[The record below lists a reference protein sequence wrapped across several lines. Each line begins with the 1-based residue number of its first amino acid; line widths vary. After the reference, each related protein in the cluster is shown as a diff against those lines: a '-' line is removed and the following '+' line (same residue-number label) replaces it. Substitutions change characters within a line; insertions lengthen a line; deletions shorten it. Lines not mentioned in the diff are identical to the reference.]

1 MDPNDAEHVYVGLE
15 EIYETS
21 DGGKNWTTIGPYWN
35 FPFPCWSA
43 DPTRNTCPNTTHPDQ
58 HAAWVAADGTAYFG
72 NDGGMYSRPS
82 GLRGVVQWNDLN
94 ATLRTLQYYFAGIG
108 ASPAGG
114 DAIWG
119 GMQDNGT
126 SLLNPG
132 APQMVSP
139 FGGDGGAVL
148 VDPNNADR
156 AVNEYVFMT
165 MARTQNGGRSD
176 GTTRSY
182 TTITPT
188 CASFIAIEF
197 NPNPCDPN
205 PRFIAPYLSDPQNLD
220 HWVAG
225 GQMVWD
231 NQGKGWDTVCNSTT
245 CDWKIVR
252 DLGPGSQTTSLGVSG
267 ATIYAGWCGNGCNP
281 GGAQPFKSGID
292 TNFGGTWHRVDVPN
306 LPNRIP
312 TSFWV
317 DPADD
322 AHVVVTYGAFSR
334 RWIPGG
340 GVGHVFES
348 HDGGATWADRS
359 GDLPDA
365 PVNDV
370 VVNAGQLYVG
380 TDVGVFATS
389 AANPGV
395 WSRVGT
401 NLPKRVDQRPRRRP
415 RAGLHPRRH
424 PRPRPLD
431 VRNAGLTARR
441 VQSTVLISRR
451 LPPAADQREEPDL
464 FAHLFVDRPPEP
476 LICPR
481 SSSVSISSARYGGHS
496 ARRPTGGPRS
506 RRRCRT

>member
-82 GLRGVVQWNDLN
+82 GLREVVQWNDLN

-176 GTTRSY
+176 GRPGRTPPSHRRAPRS
-182 TTITPT
+182 
-188 CASFIAIEF
+188 S
-197 NPNPCDPN
+197 
-205 PRFIAPYLSDPQNLD
+205 
-220 HWVAG
+220 
-225 GQMVWD
+225 
-231 NQGKGWDTVCNSTT
+231 
-245 CDWKIVR
+245 
-252 DLGPGSQTTSLGVSG
+252 
-267 ATIYAGWCGNGCNP
+267 
-281 GGAQPFKSGID
+281 
-292 TNFGGTWHRVDVPN
+292 HRVQPEPVRSESEVHRPVP
-306 LPNRIP
+306 
-312 TSFWV
+312 
-317 DPADD
+317 
-322 AHVVVTYGAFSR
+322 
-334 RWIPGG
+334 
-340 GVGHVFES
+340 VG
-348 HDGGATWADRS
+348 
-359 GDLPDA
+359 
-365 PVNDV
+365 
-370 VVNAGQLYVG
+370 
-380 TDVGVFATS
+380 S
-389 AANPGV
+389 AE
-395 WSRVGT
+395 
-401 NLPKRVDQRPRRRP
+401 
-415 RAGLHPRRH
+415 
-424 PRPRPLD
+424 PRPLGGRWPD
-431 VRNAGLTARR
+431 GLG
-441 VQSTVLISRR
+441 QPGKGLGHR
-451 LPPAADQREEPDL
+451 LQQHDL
-464 FAHLFVDRPPEP
+464 RLEDR
-476 LICPR
+476 
-481 SSSVSISSARYGGHS
+481 A
-496 ARRPTGGPRS
+496 
-506 RRRCRT
+506 